1 MLDHLFFGHNQKYIK
16 HTKEKDF
23 IYIPMKVSMATKLE
37 GGGGDYGLVSRPI
50 VKEFFLGFPK

>member
-16 HTKEKDF
+16 LTKEKDF

-37 GGGGDYGLVSRPI
+37 GGGGI
-50 VKEFFLGFPK
+50 MA